1 MLWCSPIPP
10 WSQLVASLCCLEI
23 FEVENKKKGKKKKEM
38 KACRKMGKDIRIKM
52 FLKKKKKKKK
62 EKERKK
68 EAEVCSSLC
77 HSSCNSNHQRE
88 TTPWP
93 ACRCRRQPELRW
105 GAGQSAARRRSDTW
119 RRAGGRARPA
129 QCGAAPGSSR
139 RPRVLLRDQKGPQ
152 GSSHSGSAS
161 PARNGLDISASPAPF
176 SLSAS
181 ASGFNILEL
190 RHSRLP
196 EGLEN

>member
-1 MLWCSPIPP
+1 MLSCSSLVSTGGFTVLPGDF
-10 WSQLVASLCCLEI
+10 WSGKQKER
-23 FEVENKKKGKKKKEM
+23 KKIKKEM

-52 FLKKKKKKKK
+52 FLKKKKEKKK

-77 HSSCNSNHQRE
+77 HSSCNSKHQRE

-139 RPRVLLRDQKGPQ
+139 RPRVLLGDAEGPAGFVPQ
-152 GSSHSGSAS
+152 RFCFPCKEWPGYK
-161 PARNGLDISASPAPF
+161 RISRSF
-176 SLSAS
+176 FLISLC
-181 ASGFNILEL
+181 
-190 RHSRLP
+190 
-196 EGLEN
+196 